1 MRRQWMTGALLI
13 LLAATMS
20 ACGLIAAPSER
31 MVPVFVQRTSEGFI
45 IGNPCDIALPSA
57 RVEQPIGFAENPTF
71 VWQADAVETPLP
83 QVPFP
88 TAEGYRVQTVGTLQ
102 ADQDS
107 LVIPAYSG
115 SHGDSGIIVTF
126 GELGVGD
133 IAYQGGVVPESQWL
147 WVRHNSFGC

>member
-1 MRRQWMTGALLI
+1 MTGALLI

-31 MVPVFVQRTSEGFI
+31 PAPVFLLQPATGCMM
-45 IGNPCDIALPSA
+45 GNPPTIARPKR

-115 SHGDSGIIVTF
+115 SHGDSGIVVTF
-126 GELGVGD
+126 SELGVGD

-147 WVRHNSFGC
+147 WVRRDSFGC